1 MKRYYGPERADALMR
16 SYAANAPRLQASHQI
31 VVELTASG
39 EVLAAANAYGITCL
53 RAKAKGEP
61 VELVNPVPT
70 VIEVGAMGVL
80 RSAPHPNAARLFERW
95 MLSRETEQWTAD
107 TLYETVPR
115 KDVKNDPHILNP
127 RVRTIVSNMSD
138 LDAINADIKAF
149 NALFNIPT

>member
-1 MKRYYGPERADALMR
+1 
-16 SYAANAPRLQASHQI
+16 
-31 VVELTASG
+31 
-39 EVLAAANAYGITCL
+39 
-53 RAKAKGEP
+53 
-61 VELVNPVPT
+61 
-70 VIEVGAMGVL
+70 
-80 RSAPHPNAARLFERW
+80 